1 MHVVLYGE
9 PVTVARIS
17 KCYCSTIILHG
28 KYKLP
33 LQCTIQVF
41 INPLFCT
48 QGQDLVTDEGGYAK
62 YSNQQAVQE
71 MLFSAHKRGLA
82 MFLCFLPL
90 NSKSKALLQKLAI
103 KPETSQMVKPQSL
116 FQQGYTVPTSNSR
129 DLELILKLYW
139 AQSGIPVLVLPL
151 MDGSKISA
159 LCSTRIGGDVQYL
172 HQLYRANEPEQIV
185 SYQDREANPQRNSP
199 ILRSSSSI
207 FMPPEDEK
215 CKVWDEL
222 FGCHSFSNMANII
235 CSFSPEELRVP
246 NVHNCTISHSIVSSQ
261 YSQEAIAQLL
271 DILAKKG
278 MQDLMSIPNGDGDTP
293 LHLAIRRNHTAVVS
307 TLLNYLPPSSLRIA
321 NKRGYTPLHLSARY
335 QHVHWNIR
343 DLLSQH
349 ILNTEKAVTSTV
361 CAEDSKISDQKPAA
375 KKLGP
380 AKAGKSLSHSQYLD
394 HLMLKPKAGE
404 EERGNLNSKNTSSD
418 TTKVGTNQCDEV
430 REELPKV
437 QQNEVRRTDLGA
449 SHSES
454 HITSDSQ
461 ASKTSSPLSLFK
473 NETEVEDINNGNTSS
488 KNQCDEVSEE
498 LPEVQQTEIRSI
510 DPEPNTTSDS
520 QTCETPSP
528 LPLFKNKT
536 GVDDTSSVTINVKN
550 QCDEVREELPKVQQ
564 NEVLGA
570 SHSESHITSDSQASK
585 TSSPL
590 SLFKNETEVEDN
602 GDTSSVTF
610 NVKNQCDK
618 VSEELPE
625 VQQAKFRS
633 MDSEPH
639 ITSDSQASGI
649 PSPLSCKNETG
660 VEDNGIASTSSVTIK
675 IGKKQ
680 CDEVKEEVQQK
691 EFKSID
697 SEPHSTRDSQ
707 ASQILPSLT
716 LLVPSLCY
724 PNVVAIKRGMCT
736 ASRLTKPS
744 KWSADED
751 NNIFL
756 IDLLCSSCHT
766 LQFTALSVS
775 GPYTTRSIQAVER
788 VSSSHA
794 LTLCTAGVST
804 EKKVMCTTSKPLL
817 VSHLPEHSSKQPT
830 KSAVKIFIVGDHDA
844 GKSTLLKAL
853 ENRFSGMQIKAT
865 GVDEKTAGIIPL
877 KAKSRFF
884 GRIVLYDFAGQKDF
898 YTYHT
903 AIIQQS
909 MDDSSTI
916 HLTDLQNSD
925 EEFEGSIQSWP
936 SFIDNQCPLDPKPL
950 ISTIMHV
957 CSHADEI
964 ISTNE
969 TAKTKSASFNG
980 FMLQI
985 AIRNSTKCV
994 PSFFETTLTWK
1005 PQWCLSIESLASPR
1019 SAAVD
1024 AGVATLVAEALV
1036 SKTGFFSCRN
1046 LTFTVCIYAGPMKSQ
1061 MDTFSVKKVHTIY
1074 VSPDDTIYNC
1084 RMAQQK
1090 PKIFPILHMP
1100 HDFIHMTSELHI
1112 TSPPNSIGDNV
1123 LHTAVDLSEETGTA
1137 GFKTLLQHNDV
1148 DTLIIELNLEGNSPL
1163 HKAARLMNPA
1173 VFELLLEEAC
1183 RSYGCVAIEREF
1195 PEFFDPKFQR
1205 FCSVLTA
1212 IIKCECP
1219 VDFPAVLQCILND
1232 QWSLKDRNNRD
1243 LVSFELYDLLMSKY
1257 NQTTHPVLHKLL
1269 CKILRGFD
1277 LDKKEP
1283 EPRQCS
1289 DTDFKNASMC
1299 HSAAGPYQLYRNQ
1312 LSTTS
1317 TCDCCAHVVQ
1327 QCIAIPNEC
1336 SPVPPYLGRKT
1347 ETLKQGNSDNRHSKH
1362 CHSERRREPSGAQ
1375 ASRYGH
1381 EKGARPIA
1389 QTVFSG
1395 HDKMPRDLSKTQ
1407 QVEADEPVRKPMPQE
1422 QELSVHVPHFNLAA
1436 ECLHAQDYV
1445 RMRHSLPYCCICNPF
1460 IMSNTRVDDKTQM
1473 AYLFGCG
1480 LAHMKLSKQKIALK
1494 HFQACESIAVKAGL
1508 NGDIALCNQNIG
1520 DILLAK
1526 QSFISAAEHYSK
1538 AVDYYS
1544 PESVAQKFKM
1554 IVPSISGL
1562 YSKLAS
1568 ALRNASKLVD
1578 AVQAYRNAIAAAES
1592 KKDKL
1597 SAHTSL
1603 GNVYQSVGENA
1614 SALTEYEHSI
1624 KLSEELEDNVSL
1636 GWAHGNLGNACLGLY
1651 QRDKALHHLDTSL
1664 TLALKYEPTPQ
1675 AIGRAYNNLGTAF
1688 QALNEYDKAQ
1698 ENYDLALGQGI
1709 YGNDIP
1715 GQARV
1720 YGNIG
1725 NLLMV
1730 RQEYDRAIPHYTEVL
1745 RLSKDRSTVSTAYH
1759 NRGCAFYELAESKK
1773 TTIPE
1778 RRSSN
1783 TTFYLHGPES
1793 LHRTAEHQPLVLPN
1807 SIIKFY
1813 RNGSR
1818 DLEEVV
1824 KFHEETLN
1832 SIKGSAKGLTLS
1844 VSLFE
1849 SNSRTFHRLQDCL
1862 VSLGEWKKALVV
1874 AEQSR
1879 TRTLGELLLKKKEW
1893 QLKEPLSAPL
1903 TLDHITSIVSSQD
1916 LPVLYLSYTGARLLG
1931 WILVPNSEGMQMG
1944 MFEIPMK
1951 DDQFNGKSF
1960 DYHLRYSLNETL
1972 VERSFEMYRSL
1983 DYSSEEND
1991 PVINLYNLIGKPL
2004 CNLLEKLNAPVPQ
2017 PITQRVLVI
2026 PDSYTNLLPFTCL
2039 LATNPEMRFLGDQYS
2054 FQLMPSLLT
2063 MGILNQLPPTTVM
2076 IPAESQDMCVVG
2088 NPTIPPFT
2096 YHGEPWNLGKLPYA
2110 TKEAQWVA
2118 HILRTT
2124 PILHEQATKNAVL
2137 MRILNSK
2144 VIHIATHGSAAAGFL
2159 AFAGMSSSRSKEPVD
2174 SSSVLLYPRDIEKQN
2189 VSPALVVLSSCDSGR
2204 GEVKADGIQSM
2215 ARAFILAGAQAVL
2228 TTLWRVPDESAS
2240 VFMQFFYQY
2249 LVDGFCGTEA
2259 LQKAILSLRSFSKY
2273 SQYIHWSGYQLT
2285 GREIQFDIRKPDIFK
2300 MLETRLGASSV
2311 FPRLDDVKKLESAL
2325 VNDPRMPTDVQ
2336 VL

>member
-1 MHVVLYGE
+1 MSFL
-9 PVTVARIS
+9 
-17 KCYCSTIILHG
+17 
-28 KYKLP
+28 
-33 LQCTIQVF
+33 
-41 INPLFCT
+41 
-48 QGQDLVTDEGGYAK
+48 
-62 YSNQQAVQE
+62 
-71 MLFSAHKRGLA
+71 AHKRGLG
-82 MFLCFLPL
+82 MFPCFLPRNSRSKILL
-90 NSKSKALLQKLAI
+90 NKLVN
-103 KPETSQMVKPQSL
+103 KPATSQIAKPQCF
-116 FQQGYTVPTSNSR
+116 FQQGYTLPTSNSR
-129 DLELILKLYW
+129 DLGLILKSYC
-139 AQSGIPVLVLPL
+139 AQSRTSGIPVLLLPV
-151 MDGSKISA
+151 MDASKISA
-159 LCSTRIGGDVQYL
+159 LCIGGDVQHL
-172 HQLYRANEPEQIV
+172 NRL
-185 SYQDREANPQRNSP
+185 SYSAPNFTPSSSAHSTHRRNSP
-199 ILRSSSSI
+199 SLSSSSSI
-207 FMPPEDEK
+207 FIPPEDEK
-215 CKVWDEL
+215 CITWDEL
-222 FGCHSFSNMANII
+222 FGCHSSSDMANII
-235 CSFSPEELRVP
+235 CSSSPEELRVP

-307 TLLNYLPPSSLRIA
+307 TLLKYLPPSSLQIA
-321 NKRGYTPLHLSARY
+321 NKRGYTPLHLSGRD
-335 QHVHWNIR
+335 QHVHWNTR
-343 DLLSQH
+343 ALLYQYL
-349 ILNTEKAVTSTV
+349 LNTEKAVTSTV
-361 CAEDSKISDQKPAA
+361 CAEDSKISDQKPAG

-380 AKAGKSLSHSQYLD
+380 AKSGKSLSCSQYLD
-394 HLMLKPKAGE
+394 HLMLKSKPGE
-404 EERGNLNSKNTSSD
+404 EERGTSSD
-418 TTKVGTNQCDEV
+418 TTKVGTNQCDDV
-430 REELPKV
+430 WEELPKV

-449 SHSES
+449 SHSEL
-454 HITSDSQ
+454 HITSDLQ

-488 KNQCDEVSEE
+488 NVVKNQCDEISEE

-536 GVDDTSSVTINVKN
+536 EVKDNGDTSSVTINVKN
-550 QCDEVREELPKVQQ
+550 QCDEVSEELPKVQQ
-564 NEVLGA
+564 AE
-570 SHSESHITSDSQASK
+570 
-585 TSSPL
+585 
-590 SLFKNETEVEDN
+590 
-602 GDTSSVTF
+602 
-610 NVKNQCDK
+610 
-618 VSEELPE
+618 
-625 VQQAKFRS
+625 FRS
-633 MDSEPH
+633 IDSEPD

-649 PSPLSCKNETG
+649 PSPLSLCKRETG

-675 IGKKQ
+675 MGKKQ
-680 CDEVKEEVQQK
+680 CDEVKEEVQQ
-691 EFKSID
+691 KSID

-736 ASRLTKPS
+736 ASRLTQPFCVSHHEPS
-744 KWSADED
+744 KWSPDED
-751 NNIFL
+751 K
-756 IDLLCSSCHT
+756 IDGTVFLLCSSCHI
-766 LQFTALSVS
+766 LQFTVS

-788 VSSSHA
+788 ISSSHA
-794 LTLCTAGVST
+794 LTLHEAGVST

-830 KSAVKIFIVGDHDA
+830 ESAVKIFIVGDHDA

-853 ENRFSGMQIKAT
+853 EEETNIFSGRQIKAT
-865 GVDEKTAGIIPL
+865 RVDEKTAGIIPH

-884 GRIVLYDFAGQKDF
+884 GHVVLYDFASHKDF
-898 YTYHT
+898 YTSQHT
-903 AIIQQS
+903 QS
-909 MDDSSTI
+909 MNDSSAI
-916 HLTDLQNSD
+916 HLTDLRNSD
-925 EEFEGSIQSWP
+925 EDFEGPIRVWLFFNDIDIQY
-936 SFIDNQCPLDPKPL
+936 PLDPKPH
-950 ISTIMHV
+950 IIIV
-957 CSHADEI
+957 GSHANEI
-964 ISTNE
+964 KSTNAI
-969 TAKTKSASFNG
+969 AKTGSVSFNG
-980 FMLQI
+980 FIMQRDFPLQI
-985 AIRNSTKCV
+985 AIRNFTKCV
-994 PSFFETTLTWK
+994 PSFFATTVTWDPKRCFIFESPAKSDSYIIPTSDLTCS
-1005 PQWCLSIESLASPR
+1005 PESVDTV
-1019 SAAVD
+1019 AV
-1024 AGVATLVAEALV
+1024 TPVAEALV
-1036 SKTGFFSCRN
+1036 SETGFSSCRN
-1046 LTFTVCIYAGPMKSQ
+1046 PTFTVCECAGRMKNR
-1061 MDTFSVKKVHTIY
+1061 MDTFSVKKVDTFYFRINAGA
-1074 VSPDDTIYNC
+1074 PDSTVYNC
-1084 RMAQQK
+1084 RTAQQK
-1090 PKIFPILHMP
+1090 PKIFPVLHVA
-1100 HDFIHMTSELHI
+1100 HDFIHMTSELQI
-1112 TSPPNSIGDNV
+1112 TSPPNYIGDNI

-1137 GFKTLLQHNDV
+1137 GFKTLLQHNGV
-1148 DTLIIELNLEGNSPL
+1148 DTLITEFNFKGDSPL
-1163 HKAARLMNPA
+1163 HKASRLMNPA

-1183 RSYGCVAIEREF
+1183 RSYGCAVIEREF
-1195 PEFFDPKFQR
+1195 PEFFDPNFQR
-1205 FCSVLTA
+1205 FCNVLTV
-1212 IIKCECP
+1212 ISKCECP
-1219 VDFPAVLQCILND
+1219 YLLNN

-1257 NQTTHPVLHKLL
+1257 NQVTHPVLHELL
-1269 CKILRGFD
+1269 CRILRGFD
-1277 LDKKEP
+1277 LDKKP

-1312 LSTTS
+1312 FSTTC

-1362 CHSERRREPSGAQ
+1362 CYSEQRREPSEAQ
-1375 ASRYGH
+1375 ASRYAH
-1381 EKGARPIA
+1381 EKEYKRTYPIA
-1389 QTVFSG
+1389 QTLFSG
-1395 HDKMPRDLSKTQ
+1395 HNKIQQDLSKTQ
-1407 QVEADEPVRKPMPQE
+1407 HVEADRAVMSPMPQE
-1422 QELSVHVPHFNLAA
+1422 QEMSVHVQHFNLAA
-1436 ECLHAQDYV
+1436 DCLHAQDYV
-1445 RMRHSLPYCCICNPF
+1445 RMRHSLPCCCICNPLS
-1460 IMSNTRVDDKTQM
+1460 MSMDDKTQM

-1480 LAHMKLSKQKIALK
+1480 LAHVKLSKQKIALR
-1494 HFQACESIAVKAGL
+1494 HFQECESIAVKAGL

-1538 AVDYYS
+1538 AMDNYS
-1544 PESVAQKFKM
+1544 PESVAQTFKM

-1568 ALRNASKLVD
+1568 ALRNASKIVD
-1578 AVQAYRNAIAAAES
+1578 AVQAYRNAIATAES

-1636 GWAHGNLGNACLGLY
+1636 GWAHGNMGNACLGLY
-1651 QRDKALHHLDTSL
+1651 QRDKALRHLDTSL

-1893 QLKEPLSAPL
+1893 QLEEPLSAPL

-1931 WILVPNSEGMQMG
+1931 WVLVPNSEGMQMG

-2004 CNLLEKLNAPVPQ
+2004 CNLLEKLNASVPQ

-2063 MGILNQLPPTTVM
+2063 MDILNQLPPTTVM

-2124 PILHEQATKNAVL
+2124 PILHEQATKNTVL

-2159 AFAGMSSSRSKEPVD
+2159 AFAGITSSRSKEAVD
-2174 SSSVLLYPRDIEKQN
+2174 SGSVLLYPRDIEQQN

-2249 LVDGFCGTEA
+2249 LVDGFRGTEA

-2300 MLETRLGASSV
+2300 MLATRLGASSV

-2325 VNDPRMPTDVQ
+2325 TNDPRMPTDVQ
-2336 VL
+2336 VRVYSLYQ

>member
-1 MHVVLYGE
+1 
-9 PVTVARIS
+9 
-17 KCYCSTIILHG
+17 
-28 KYKLP
+28 
-33 LQCTIQVF
+33 
-41 INPLFCT
+41 
-48 QGQDLVTDEGGYAK
+48 
-62 YSNQQAVQE
+62 
-71 MLFSAHKRGLA
+71 
-82 MFLCFLPL
+82 MFLCFLPP

-103 KPETSQMVKPQSL
+103 KPETSEMVKPQSL

-129 DLELILKLYW
+129 DLELILKPYW

-159 LCSTRIGGDVQYL
+159 LCNTRIGGDMQYL
-172 HQLYRANEPEQIV
+172 YQFDCANEPEQIV
-185 SYQDREANPQRNSP
+185 SYQDRVANPQRDSP
-199 ILRSSSSI
+199 ILSSSSSI
-207 FMPPEDEK
+207 FMLPEDEK
-215 CKVWDEL
+215 CKAWYEL
-222 FGCHSFSNMANII
+222 FGCHSFSTMANII
-235 CSFSPEELRVP
+235 CSSSPEQLRVP

-278 MQDLMSIPNGDGDTP
+278 MQDLMSIPNDDGDTP
-293 LHLAIRRNHTAVVS
+293 LHLAIRRNHTAVIS

-321 NKRGYTPLHLSARY
+321 NKRGYTP
-335 QHVHWNIR
+335 QHVYWNTR
-343 DLLSQH
+343 ALLSQH

-361 CAEDSKISDQKPAA
+361 CAVDSKISDQKPAA

-380 AKAGKSLSHSQYLD
+380 AKSGKSLAHSQYLD
-394 HLMLKPKAGE
+394 HLKPKAGE
-404 EERGNLNSKNTSSD
+404 EERGTSSD
-418 TTKVGTNQCDEV
+418 TTKVGTNQCDDV

-437 QQNEVRRTDLGA
+437 QQNEVRRTDLGV
-449 SHSES
+449 SHSEL

-473 NETEVEDINNGNTSS
+473 NETEVEDVNNGNTSS
-488 KNQCDEVSEE
+488 NVVKNQFDEVSEE

-528 LPLFKNKT
+528 LPLFQNKT
-536 GVDDTSSVTINVKN
+536 GVEDNGDTSSVTINVKN

-564 NEVLGA
+564 NEVRRTDLGA
-570 SHSESHITSDSQASK
+570 SHSELHITSDSQAS
-585 TSSPL
+585 SSL

-602 GDTSSVTF
+602 GDTSSVTI
-610 NVKNQCDK
+610 NVKNQCDE
-618 VSEELPE
+618 VSEELPK
-625 VQQAKFRS
+625 VQQAEFRS
-633 MDSEPH
+633 IDSEPD

-649 PSPLSCKNETG
+649 PSPLSLCKNETG

-675 IGKKQ
+675 MGKKQ

-716 LLVPSLCY
+716 LPSLCC

-736 ASRLTKPS
+736 ASRLAKPFCVSHHEPS
-744 KWSADED
+744 KWSPDED
-751 NNIFL
+751 K
-756 IDLLCSSCHT
+756 IDDTVFLLCGSCHI
-766 LQFTALSVS
+766 LQFTVS

-794 LTLCTAGVST
+794 LTLHEAGVST
-804 EKKVMCTTSKPLL
+804 EKKVMCTPSKPLL

-830 KSAVKIFIVGDHDA
+830 ESAVKFFIVHVGVHNA
-844 GKSTLLKAL
+844 GNSTLLKAL
-853 ENRFSGMQIKAT
+853 EEETNRFSGRQIKAT
-865 GVDEKTAGIIPL
+865 RVDEKTAGIIPL

-884 GRIVLYDFAGQKDF
+884 GHITLYDFAGQKDF
-898 YTYHT
+898 YPCH
-903 AIIQQS
+903 AAMIQRFI
-909 MDDSSTI
+909 DDSSTI
-916 HLTDLQNSD
+916 QNSD
-925 EEFEGSIQSWP
+925 EEFEELIRLWP
-936 SFIDNQCPLDPKPL
+936 SFIDNQCPLDPKPF
-950 ISTIMHV
+950 IITV
-957 CSHADEI
+957 CSRADEI
-964 ISTNE
+964 MSTNE
-969 TAKTKSASFNG
+969 TAKTKSAFFNE
-980 FMLQI
+980 FINLLLQTE
-985 AIRNSTKCV
+985 IRN
-994 PSFFETTLTWK
+994 P
-1005 PQWCLSIESLASPR
+1005 
-1019 SAAVD
+1019 
-1024 AGVATLVAEALV
+1024 
-1036 SKTGFFSCRN
+1036 
-1046 LTFTVCIYAGPMKSQ
+1046 TFTVCKYAGPMKSQ
-1061 MDTFSVKKVHTIY
+1061 MDTVLVKKVHT
-1074 VSPDDTIYNC
+1074 SPDSTIYSC

-1112 TSPPNSIGDNV
+1112 TSPPNYIGDNV

-1148 DTLIIELNLEGNSPL
+1148 DTLIIELNLEGDSPL
-1163 HKAARLMNPA
+1163 HKAARLTNPA

-1205 FCSVLTA
+1205 FCGVLTA

-1257 NQTTHPVLHKLL
+1257 NQVTHPVLHKLL
-1269 CKILRGFD
+1269 HKILRGFD
-1277 LDKKEP
+1277 LDKKP

-1312 LSTTS
+1312 FSTTS

-1362 CHSERRREPSGAQ
+1362 CHSERRREPRGAQ
-1375 ASRYGH
+1375 ASRYAH
-1381 EKGARPIA
+1381 EKGAHPIA

-1407 QVEADEPVRKPMPQE
+1407 QVEADEPVRKPMRQE

-1436 ECLHAQDYV
+1436 DCLHAQDYV

-1508 NGDIALCNQNIG
+1508 NGNIALCNQNIG

-1568 ALRNASKLVD
+1568 ALRNASKIVD
-1578 AVQAYRNAIAAAES
+1578 AVQAYRNAIATAES

-1893 QLKEPLSAPL
+1893 QLEEPLSAPL

-1931 WILVPNSEGMQMG
+1931 WVLVPNSEGMQMG

-2004 CNLLEKLNAPVPQ
+2004 CNLLEKLNASVPQ

-2054 FQLMPSLLT
+2054 FQLMPSFLT

-2249 LVDGFCGTEA
+2249 LVDGFCGTGA